1 MSDCP
6 ILANSSL
13 TGSTLSGRIFDD
25 GNLIELHC
33 RRVTDDIL
41 LMAGS
46 LGYSD
51 APLIGTARELIRIW
65 RYFGVR
71 YWSSETIDYLVRGL
85 LVRNRELASEEKD
98 SGFFLVV
105 CAACLFCVNRTLAH
119 ARRGNVDT
127 AEMWLTGAQQLR
139 YMRLST
145 PFSVQKQM
153 AKAGADAKDVLTGQ
167 QAKRQEIRE
176 IWASGK
182 YSARDICAEQEFAA
196 LGMSFSTARK
206 ALRGTP
212 DPT

>member
-6 ILANSSL
+6 ILADSSL
-13 TGSTLSGRIFDD
+13 TGRTLSGRVFDES
-25 GNLIELHC
+25 NLVELHC

-41 LMAGS
+41 VMAGS

-51 APLIGTARELIRIW
+51 IPLIGTARELIKIW
-65 RYFGVR
+65 RHFGVR

-85 LVRNRELASEEKD
+85 LVGNRGLDSEEKD
-98 SGFFLVV
+98 CGFFLFV
-105 CAACLFCVNRTLAH
+105 CAACLFCVDRTVAH
-119 ARRGNVDT
+119 ARRGNLDA

-145 PFSVQKQM
+145 SFSVQKQM
-153 AKAGADAKDVLTGQ
+153 AKAGADAKDVSTGQ

-182 YSARDICAEQEFAA
+182 YSARDVCAEQECAA